1 MDKIDQREKRAE
13 RKLSSR
19 YSGVGKSDMRR
30 DGDSQEDYSNSLV
43 WCDCFPSR
51 FRDQCDKCRCFA
63 GVDMGEQGGDIQG
76 TVTIENG
83 KITGVEYD

>member
-1 MDKIDQREKRAE
+1 MDNIDKREKRAE

-30 DGDSQEDYSNSLV
+30 DDDSQEDYSSSPV

-51 FRDQCDKCRCFA
+51 FRDQCDKCRCS
-63 GVDMGEQGGDIQG
+63 GVDVGSKEGDKTG
-76 TVTIENG
+76 TFTIENG
-83 KITGVEYD
+83 KITGVKYD